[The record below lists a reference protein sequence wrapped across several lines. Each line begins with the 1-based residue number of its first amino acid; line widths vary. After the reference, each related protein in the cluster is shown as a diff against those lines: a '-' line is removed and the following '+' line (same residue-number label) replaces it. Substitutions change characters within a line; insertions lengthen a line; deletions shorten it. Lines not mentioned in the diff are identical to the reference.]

1 MLTIQAGT
9 FHLQLDLA
17 TLLLWAVVGIVAGFL
32 ASRAMLGHGLG
43 LVGDLIVGIIGAYLG
58 GIIAAFFG
66 IRVIVSGLPAPRLD
80 PGRLRRRLAAV
91 APAALGRLRSKRAK
105 CPVMA
110 AVGPPEF
117 LRLPVVLVDHLIQ
130 GKGVNGARL
139 ALLEGRV
146 DGCLQRRQ
154 FPLVILLDPLPRR
167 RAFRFGQG
175 ASLWY
180 NRMPSCDLPGH
191 MPGGVIAAIGCRRP
205 ARSIPRK
212 SCPYRHRAAT
222 MMERRLA
229 SGRDQEGGQGD
240 EPTG

>member
-1 MLTIQAGT
+1 
-9 FHLQLDLA
+9 
-17 TLLLWAVVGIVAGFL
+17 
-32 ASRAMLGHGLG
+32 
-43 LVGDLIVGIIGAYLG
+43 
-58 GIIAAFFG
+58 
-66 IRVIVSGLPAPRLD
+66 
-80 PGRLRRRLAAV
+80 
-91 APAALGRLRSKRAK
+91 
-105 CPVMA
+105 MA

-180 NRMPSCDLPGH
+180 HRMPSCDLLGH
-191 MPGGVIAAIGCRRP
+191 MPGGVIAAIGCRR
-205 ARSIPRK
+205 
-212 SCPYRHRAAT
+212 RHAAYPGRAAHIVI
-222 MMERRLA
+222 
-229 SGRDQEGGQGD
+229 GQRQ
-240 EPTG
+240 